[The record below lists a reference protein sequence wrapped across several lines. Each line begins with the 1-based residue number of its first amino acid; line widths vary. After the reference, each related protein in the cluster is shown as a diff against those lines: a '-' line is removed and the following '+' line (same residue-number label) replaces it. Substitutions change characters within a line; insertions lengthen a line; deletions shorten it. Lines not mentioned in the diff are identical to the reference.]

1 MNRTWSV
8 GNVPLNENVQFMLW
22 PLAVSAPATAF
33 GWLNSSVSGSSTV
46 SAAVVAFHVMVS
58 HDDAASKLPKAS
70 VGCKANTYSPAVMA
84 E

>member
-8 GNVPLNENVQFMLW
+8 GNVPLKENVQFMVW

-33 GWLNSSVSGSSTV
+33 GWLNSIVSGSSTV
-46 SAAVVAFHVMVS
+46 SDAVVTFHVMVS
-58 HDDAASKLPKAS
+58 QDEAASKLPKAS
-70 VGCKANTYSPAVMA
+70 VGCSANTYSPAVMV